1 MDSILFR
8 KNIRN
13 GLFRGQTSGE
23 CKNFIQTNVVILD
36 KKYAY
41 DFLVFCQRNSKPC
54 PIIEV
59 LDPGVFEAKI
69 TTPNS
74 DIRFDVPKYRVYTN
88 GKLKEELHEIESYW
102 NKDLVTFLLGCS
114 FSFEHELV
122 ESGFYLPYYYSSRT
136 VPMFNT
142 NIPTTPS
149 GNFNG
154 NMVVTLRWID
164 EKRVDEV
171 IAISSKY
178 TDSHGSPVHIGDPE
192 KIGIKD
198 ITQPDYG
205 NQWINNDKNYLPVFW
220 ACGVT
225 PQNIVL
231 SSKIDFM
238 ITHSPG
244 HMFIT
249 DLSTSNIN

>member
-13 GLFRGQTSGE
+13 GNFTGQTSGE
-23 CKNFIQTNVVILD
+23 CKNFVQTNVVILD
-36 KKYAY
+36 KKHAY

-59 LDPGVFEAKI
+59 LDPGDFEAKI
-69 TTPNS
+69 TAPNS
-74 DIRFDVPKYRVYTN
+74 DIRFDVPKYRVFMN
-88 GKLKEELHEIESYW
+88 GKLREEINQIDSYW
-102 NKDLVTFLLGCS
+102 NKNLVTFLLGCS

-122 ESGFYLPYYYSSRT
+122 ESNFYLPYYNSSKT
-136 VPMFNT
+136 VPMYNT
-142 NIPTTPS
+142 NIPTIPS
-149 GNFNG
+149 GDFAG
-154 NMVVTLRWID
+154 NMVVTLRWIH
-164 EKRVDEV
+164 ESRIDEV
-171 IAISSKY
+171 VEISSKY
-178 TDSHGSPVHIGDPE
+178 TNSHGSPVHIGDPE

-198 ITQPDYG
+198 IKNPDYG
-205 NQWINNDKNYLPVFW
+205 NQWINDDKNYVPVFW

-225 PQNIVL
+225 PQNIAL
-231 SSKIDFM
+231 SSNIDFM

-249 DLSTSNIN
+249 DLSTRNKN

>member
-23 CKNFIQTNVVILD
+23 CKNFTQTNVVILD

-122 ESGFYLPYYYSSRT
+122 ESGFYLPYYNSSRT